1 MKTLHKLLLII
12 FVFCLISFKMSA
24 QTDKDTVAVLL
35 KCINIPQLDQ
45 YYSIV
50 SDSKLKEVSI
60 MKQNSAFPENLI
72 KQMGYVNLSFLS
84 KGEIYNKKVTP
95 FILFE
100 QLQINQSSASA
111 RYLLNY
117 DYSVSTNYKILAI
130 SVLLIK
136 EGDSW
141 IVTES
146 NIKGR

>member
-1 MKTLHKLLLII
+1 
-12 FVFCLISFKMSA
+12 MSA
-24 QTDKDTVAVLL
+24 QTDKDTADVLL
-35 KCINIPQLDQ
+35 KCINILQLDQ

-141 IVTES
+141 NVTES